1 MSNKIP
7 LVAAVLTALAIPSL
21 AFAQDVP
28 WRVVLGTNASVTVPG
43 LPAGSRSFS
52 DEELGHVG
60 AGYIGARLTSPSDA
74 IGYWALKQGT
84 WTQFT
89 KTGVAGS
96 TLGPGRTGAEAGH
109 VFASV
114 LSGGNSIGTDGQRA
128 FIASAGVSNDP
139 NTTTWGVWRWNTTN
153 NVELVRGLV
162 EGANGPNLGFLG
174 SGWVY
179 QNTSSTFQNT
189 ASMNN
194 GQVLI
199 NAYVT
204 SPSGQSRQYL
214 AKSVP
219 GQPVTPCAL
228 RNATDSSL
236 APGLAAGDYFDTTW
250 SFNDL
255 SLSTQGDVYGELSTN
270 QGRVGI
276 WKLCAGAPHALAVNN
291 ETGVRGPDIGIS
303 TATFVSFSPAN
314 PGIGN
319 NFNFFA
325 SFRSASGETS
335 RLGLFWNDGT
345 TNRPLAINDAA
356 NFYGPHW
363 NDATWSSFTTSSLTT
378 AGEWSAFQGVAR
390 ASDGGTPSGLWRVH
404 TGGSPEHVALI
415 GLVQYGPEP
424 NRTWDA
430 FYGNAVLAN
439 GDIILEARTQPGSE
453 YAVWLLKK
461 DGTKQRILKVG
472 QTVSVP
478 TANGV
483 MQSTVTSYSLPSGAA
498 AYGRGGDSWIGID
511 GSLLIRAGLN
521 TYGTSL
527 ITALPSN
534 PVDKI
539 YANGFDG

>member
-1 MSNKIP
+1 MSNRTP
-7 LVAAVLTALAIPSL
+7 LIVAIVAALAIPSL
-21 AFAQDVP
+21 ALAQDVP
-28 WRVVLGTNASVTVPG
+28 WKVVLSTDARVTVPG

-52 DEELGHVG
+52 DEQIGHVG
-60 AGYIGARLTSPSDA
+60 AGTIGARLTGPSNA
-74 IGYWALKQGT
+74 IGYWTLKQGT

-89 KTGVAGS
+89 KTGVSGA
-96 TLGPGRTGAEAGH
+96 TFGPGRTGSEAGH

-114 LSGGNSIGTDGQRA
+114 LSGGTSIGIDRQRA
-128 FIASAGVSNDP
+128 FIASAGVPNDS
-139 NTTTWGVWRWNTTN
+139 NTTTWGVWRWDTAN

-162 EGANGPNLGFLG
+162 EGAKGPNLGFLG

-179 QNTSSTFQNT
+179 QNSYSTFANT
-189 ASMNN
+189 ASMNA

-199 NAYVT
+199 NGYVT

-250 SFNDL
+250 SFS
-255 SLSTQGDVYGELSTN
+255 SLSVTPQGHVYGALSTN

-276 WKLCAGAPHALAVNN
+276 WKLCEGAPQALVVNN
-291 ETGVRGPDIGIS
+291 ETGARGPDIGIA
-303 TATFVSFSPAN
+303 TATFVNFGSAN
-314 PGIGN
+314 PGN
-319 NFNFFA
+319 DDDFNFFA
-325 SFRSASGETS
+325 AFRQSPGATS
-335 RLGLFWNDGT
+335 QLGLFWHDGT
-345 TNRPLAINDAA
+345 TNRPLAFNDAG
-356 NFYGPHW
+356 NVYGPHW
-363 NDATWSSFTTSSLTT
+363 NDATWSSFNNYSLST
-378 AGEWSAFQGVAR
+378 AGEWSAFQGAAR

-404 TGGSPEHVALI
+404 SGGSPELVALI

-430 FYGNAVLAN
+430 FFGNSVLAN
-439 GDIILEARTQPGSE
+439 GDIIVEARTQPGSE

-461 DGTKQRILKVG
+461 DGTKQRILKLG
-472 QTVSVP
+472 QAISVP

-483 MQSTVTSYSLPSGAA
+483 IQTSVFSYQVPSGAA
-498 AYGRGGDSWIGID
+498 SYSRGTDSWIGAD
-511 GSLLIRAGLN
+511 GSIVLRVGLN
-521 TYGTSL
+521 SYGTAL

-534 PVDKI
+534 PVDKV

>member
-7 LVAAVLTALAIPSL
+7 LIAAVLTALAIPSL
-21 AFAQDVP
+21 AVAQDVP
-28 WRVVLGTNASVTVPG
+28 WRVVLGTNASVNVPG

-89 KTGVAGS
+89 KTGVAGAIV
-96 TLGPGRTGAEAGH
+96 GPGRSGAEANH
-109 VFASV
+109 VFVSI
-114 LSGGNSIGTDGQRA
+114 LTGGTSIGTDGQRA
-128 FIASAGVSNDP
+128 FIASAGAPGDA
-139 NTTTWGVWRWNTTN
+139 NTTTWGVWRWNTAN

-162 EGANGPNLGFLG
+162 EGPNGPNLGFLG

-228 RNATDSSL
+228 RNATDPSL
-236 APGLAAGDYFDTTW
+236 APGLATGDYFSSTW
-250 SFNDL
+250 IFSDL
-255 SLSTQGDVYGELSTN
+255 SVTQQGRVYGALSTS

-276 WKLCAGAPHALAVNN
+276 WKLCEGAPQALAVNS
-291 ETGVRGPDIGIS
+291 ETGVRGPDIGIA
-303 TATFVSFSPAN
+303 TATFTSFSSAN
-314 PGIGN
+314 SAVGD

-325 SFRSASGETS
+325 SYRPSSNEFS
-335 RLGLFWNDGT
+335 RQGLFWHDGT

-356 NFYGPHW
+356 NLYGPHW
-363 NDATWSSFTTSSLTT
+363 NDATWSSFNSSSLST
-378 AGEWSAFQGVAR
+378 AGEWSAFQGVAH
-390 ASDGGTPSGLWRVH
+390 ASDGGTPSGLWRVRA
-404 TGGSPEHVALI
+404 GGTPELVALI

-439 GDIILEARTQPGSE
+439 GDIIIEARTQPGSE

>member
-7 LVAAVLTALAIPSL
+7 LIAAIVTAFAIPSL

-28 WRVVLGTNASVTVPG
+28 WRVVLGSNASVTVPG
-43 LPAGSRSFS
+43 LPAGTRSFS
-52 DEELGHVG
+52 DEQLGHVG
-60 AGYIGARLTSPSDA
+60 AGTVGVRLTSPSVA
-74 IGYWALKQGT
+74 AGYWALKQGT

-89 KTGVAGS
+89 KNGVSGAS
-96 TLGPGRTGAEAGH
+96 VGPGRTGPEATH
-109 VFASV
+109 VFVSI
-114 LSGGNSIGTDGQRA
+114 LTGGNSIGTDGQRA
-128 FIASAGVSNDP
+128 FIASAGVPGDP
-139 NTTTWGVWRWNTTN
+139 NTTTWGVWRWDTTK

-174 SGWVY
+174 TGWVY
-179 QNTSSTFQNT
+179 QNSSTTFQNT

-228 RNATDSSL
+228 RNATDPSL
-236 APGLAAGDYFDTTW
+236 APGLAAGDYFSSTW
-250 SFNDL
+250 IFSDL
-255 SLSTQGDVYGELSTN
+255 SVTQQGRVYGALSTS

-276 WKLCAGAPHALAVNN
+276 WKLCEGAPQALAVNS
-291 ETGVRGPDIGIS
+291 ETGVRGPDIGIA
-303 TATFVSFSPAN
+303 TATFTSFSSAN
-314 PGIGN
+314 PAVGDT
-319 NFNFFA
+319 FNFFA
-325 SFRSASGETS
+325 TYRRSSGETS
-335 RLGLFWNDGT
+335 RQGLFWHDGT

-356 NFYGPHW
+356 NLYGPHW
-363 NDATWSSFTTSSLTT
+363 NDAIWSSFNFSSLST
-378 AGEWSAFQGVAR
+378 AGEWSAFQGAAV

-404 TGGSPEHVALI
+404 TGGSPELVALI

-439 GDIILEARTQPGSE
+439 GDIIIEARTQPGSE
-453 YAVWLLKK
+453 YAVWLVKK

-472 QTVSVP
+472 QSVSVP
-478 TANGV
+478 TTSGIV
-483 MQSTVTSYSLPSGAA
+483 QSTVTSYQLPGGAA
-498 AYGRGGDSWIGID
+498 AYGRGGDSWIGTD
-511 GSLLIRAGLN
+511 GSLLIPVSLS
-521 TYGTSL
+521 TYGSSL

-539 YANGFDG
+539 YANGFDS

>member
-7 LVAAVLTALAIPSL
+7 LIAAIVTALAIPSVGL
-21 AFAQDVP
+21 AQDVP
-28 WRVVLGTNASVTVPG
+28 WRVVLGTSASVTVPG

-52 DEELGHVG
+52 DEEIGHFG
-60 AGYIGARLTSPSDA
+60 AGTVGARLTSPSDA
-74 IGYWALKQGT
+74 IGYWVLKQGF

-89 KTGVAGS
+89 KNGIAGA
-96 TLGPGRTGAEAGH
+96 TVGPGRTGSEASH
-109 VFASV
+109 VFASI
-114 LSGGNSIGTDGQRA
+114 LTGGTSVGSDGQRA
-128 FIASAGVSNDP
+128 FIASAGAPGNP
-139 NTTTWGVWRWNTTN
+139 NTTSWGVWRWDTAN
-153 NVELVRGLV
+153 NIELVRGLV
-162 EGANGPNLGFLG
+162 EGAQGPNLGFLG

-179 QNTSSTFQNT
+179 QNTISTFQNT
-189 ASMNN
+189 FSMNN

-204 SPSGQSRQYL
+204 SPSGLSRQYL

-236 APGLAAGDYFDTTW
+236 APGLAAGDYFDATW
-250 SFNDL
+250 NVNDL
-255 SLSTQGDVYGELSTN
+255 SVSPQGDVYGALSTN
-270 QGRVGI
+270 QGRLGI
-276 WKLCAGAPHALAVNN
+276 WKLCAGAPQALAVNS

-314 PGIGN
+314 PGMGD

-325 SFRSASGETS
+325 SYRPSSNEFS
-335 RLGLFWNDGT
+335 RQALFWHDGT

-356 NFYGPHW
+356 NLYGPHW
-363 NDATWSSFTTSSLTT
+363 NDATWSSFNSSSLST
-378 AGEWSAFQGVAR
+378 AGEWSAFQAVAH
-390 ASDGGTPSGLWRVH
+390 ASDGGTPSGLWRVRA
-404 TGGSPEHVALI
+404 GGTPELVALI

-439 GDIILEARTQPGSE
+439 GDIIIEARTQPGTE
-453 YAVWLLKK
+453 YAVWLIKK

-478 TANGV
+478 TTNGV
-483 MQSTVTSYSLPSGAA
+483 MQSTVSSYSLPSGAA

-511 GSLLIRAGLN
+511 GSLLIRVGLT

-534 PVDKI
+534 PVDKV